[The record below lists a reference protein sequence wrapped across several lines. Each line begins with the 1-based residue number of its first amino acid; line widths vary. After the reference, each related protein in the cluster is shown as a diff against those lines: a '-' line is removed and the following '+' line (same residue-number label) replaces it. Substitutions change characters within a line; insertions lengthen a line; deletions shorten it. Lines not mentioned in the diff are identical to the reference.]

1 MNEILIPLLIKHEGL
16 RLTAYRCPAGK
27 LTIGVGHNILENR
40 SSATALSLELREGSV
55 ITKEQAMQILKE
67 DVARCLFEFRQ
78 FDWFYHLSTTRQCA
92 LVDMLFN
99 LGLPR
104 FLKFKKFIAAMEAED
119 YGTASME
126 MLSSAWATQVGD
138 RAHTLAFM
146 VECDSLVS

>member
-16 RLTAYRCPAGK
+16 CLTAYYCPAGK

-104 FLKFKKFIAAMEAED
+104 FLKFKKFIAAMEVGSYQLA
-119 YGTASME
+119 ACE
-126 MLSSAWATQVGD
+126 MRNSLWAKQVGE
-138 RAHTLAFM
+138 RAEELSKMIEPETF
-146 VECDSLVS
+146 